1 MVGIKGQVQ
10 QRGIERRQAIL
21 EAAIDVFA
29 RNGFRGSAITEIGQ
43 QAGIS
48 GTGVLHHFGSK
59 ANLLM
64 AVIQDRDRR
73 AESEFREL
81 AGTGGIEMLRGLM
94 RYARQGV
101 AEPGLNALHTVLLV
115 EGLGQETLTH
125 DYFLSRM
132 RRIIK
137 WIAEG
142 LERGKQSGE
151 IRADVETE
159 QTAAAIVAFQEG
171 ASLLAQLDPTRS
183 IVELYESYLDE
194 LISSIAADPAT
205 G

>member
-1 MVGIKGQVQ
+1 MVGVKGQVQ

-29 RNGFRGSAITEIGQ
+29 RNGFRGSAVNEIGQ

-59 ANLLM
+59 AKLLF
-64 AVIQDRDRR
+64 AVIQERDRR
-73 AESEFREL
+73 AELEFREL

-101 AEPGLNALHTVLLV
+101 AEPGLNALHSVLLV
-115 EGLGQETLTH
+115 EGLGQDSLTH
-125 DYFLSRM
+125 DYFLNRM

-142 LERGKQSGE
+142 LERGKETGE
-151 IRADVETE
+151 IRTDLDSHA
-159 QTAAAIVAFQEG
+159 TAAAIVAFQEG
-171 ASLLAQLDPTRS
+171 ASLVSQLDSKLS
-183 IVELYESYLDE
+183 IVELYESYLTE
-194 LISSIAADPAT
+194 LISSIEIAPNKD
-205 G
+205 